1 MTDNAARHY
10 DSDPHPVTRGDFS
23 ASYSSAA
30 FARALFCRALLHE
43 TENTMT
49 HQIYAIEHRNI
60 QSGEVALMEMDE
72 NVCYYIGERE
82 PMERKAARD
91 TRFAIRK
98 GFPTRYRAVP
108 LPYTTSLPDWFDY
121 A

>member
-1 MTDNAARHY
+1 
-10 DSDPHPVTRGDFS
+10 
-23 ASYSSAA
+23 
-30 FARALFCRALLHE
+30 
-43 TENTMT
+43 MT

-60 QSGEVALMEMDE
+60 DTGEVSLMETDDH
-72 NVCYYIGERE
+72 VCYYIGERA
-82 PMERKAARD
+82 PMEQKAARD
-91 TRFAIRK
+91 NRFAIRK